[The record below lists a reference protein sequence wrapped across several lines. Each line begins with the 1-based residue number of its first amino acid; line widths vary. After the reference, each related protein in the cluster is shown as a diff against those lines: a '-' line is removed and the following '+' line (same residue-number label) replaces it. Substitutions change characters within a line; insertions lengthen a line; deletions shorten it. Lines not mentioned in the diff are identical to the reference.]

1 MASNAMSSTGWR
13 PARRN
18 VVALFGEM
26 KEARAAIDAL
36 EAHGFDAGSISLEGP
51 QASRASEREDTRRR
65 DARVSRFVG
74 ARVVVGIVAGAVIGM
89 ALGIGIV
96 AFTAGAD
103 VIPMLI
109 AAVAGAVGGGSIG
122 MMIAGVGS
130 IDVTP
135 DWELTFDREREGRIM
150 VAVGSED
157 PEMAQSAA
165 DVFHDLQPI
174 SVKQVDARGRQIA

>member
-1 MASNAMSSTGWR
+1 MASRSMGWR

-18 VVALFGEM
+18 VVALFREM
-26 KEARAAIDAL
+26 KDARAAIDAL

-51 QASRASEREDTRRR
+51 QASHAADREDTRRR

-74 ARVVVGIVAGAVIGM
+74 ERVVAGAAIAGVIG
-89 ALGIGIV
+89 AGVGVLIV
-96 AFTAGAD
+96 ALTAGAEL
-103 VIPMLI
+103 VPMLI

-122 MMIAGVGS
+122 MMVAGVGS

-135 DWELTFDREREGRIM
+135 DWELTFERDHAGRIM

-157 PEMAQSAA
+157 PEAAQK
-165 DVFHDLQPI
+165 VIEVLHDLEPVE
-174 SVKQVDARGRQIA
+174 VKQVNASGRPF